1 MAKVL
6 DKIVVSAAPPNSN
19 ALWLDGEK
27 LKAFVRGE
35 WKNIGGSTG
44 NSSEDNN
51 YYVPLRLMDTEEA
64 LEMTSEEVAEYLKYV
79 NNPNRG
85 NVIVD
90 LEGESVGM
98 RIRMIASYVAMNS
111 SVEELMAYFSMF
123 SGSFIVIYQL
133 IVKKV
138 EGKYM
143 GYVDTQSKSLS

>member
-90 LEGESVGM
+90 LEDESVGM

-111 SVEELMAYFSMF
+111 SVEELRAYFSMF

-133 IVKKV
+133 LVEKV

-143 GYVDTQSKSLS
+143 GYVDTQLKSLS